1 MNDLES
7 FCENLFEAEKKIL
20 DDIKSHLDNGYIT
33 YYDKCALFCIKYSNR
48 FLIDKLGVDLDG
60 KI

>member
-20 DDIKSHLDNGYIT
+20 DDIMSHLDNGYIT
-33 YYDKCALFCIKYSNR
+33 YYHKFALFCIKDSNR
-48 FLIDKLGVDLDG
+48 FLKDKLGVDLDG